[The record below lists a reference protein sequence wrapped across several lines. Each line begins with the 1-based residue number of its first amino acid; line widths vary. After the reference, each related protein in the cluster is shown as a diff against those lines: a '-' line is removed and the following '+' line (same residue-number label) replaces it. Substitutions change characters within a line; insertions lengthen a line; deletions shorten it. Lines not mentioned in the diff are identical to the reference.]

1 MSPEVKRAYAD
12 AAYRRGDFAPALR
25 LGRTNF
31 HNEPGPQTAAA
42 AALAAAGLGDAR
54 ETVSWLRTAVRLGLD
69 RSELR
74 AKEFDAVRE
83 SEEFREF
90 VAGLR

>member
-1 MSPEVKRAYAD
+1 MSAPLKRAYAD
-12 AAYRRGDFAPALR
+12 AAYRSKDFTLALR

-31 HNEPGPQTAAA
+31 HDATGPDTATA

-54 ETVSWLRTAVRLGLD
+54 ETVAWLKTAVRLGLD
-69 RSELR
+69 RNELR
-74 AKEFDAVRE
+74 AREFDAVRG

-90 VAGLR
+90 LADLR